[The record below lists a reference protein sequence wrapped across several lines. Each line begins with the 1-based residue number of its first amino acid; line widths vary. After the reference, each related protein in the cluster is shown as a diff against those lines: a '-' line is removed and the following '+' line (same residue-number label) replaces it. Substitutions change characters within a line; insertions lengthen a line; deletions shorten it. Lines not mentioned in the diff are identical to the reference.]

1 MCRQVEEN
9 IFPSSAVAGLLGPGF
24 VEARIHT
31 DHDEYKQQ
39 WRQLQFDYT
48 SKSGTPSP
56 SNPIY
61 MIVDP
66 ASGDVLA
73 RMDGYNGFG
82 PAQMLDFLRPYAQ
95 G

>member
-1 MCRQVEEN
+1 MEES
-9 IFPSSAVAGLLGPGF
+9 IFPSAAVAALLGPGL

-31 DHDEYKQQ
+31 DHDVHKKE

-82 PAQMLDFLRPYAQ
+82 PEQMLDFLRPYAK

>member
-1 MCRQVEEN
+1 MEESV
-9 IFPSSAVAGLLGPGF
+9 FPSPAVAGLLGPRF
-24 VEARIHT
+24 IEARIHT

-39 WRQLQFDYT
+39 WRQLQYEYT
-48 SKSGTPSP
+48 AKSGQPSP

-61 MIVDP
+61 MVVDP
-66 ASGDVLA
+66 ASGEVLA

-82 PAQMLDFLRPYAQ
+82 PAQMLDFLGPFSQ

>member
-1 MCRQVEEN
+1 VCRQVEEN
-9 IFPSSAVAGLLGPGF
+9 VFPSSAVAGLLGPRF

-39 WRQLQFDYT
+39 WRQLQYDYT
-48 SKSGTPSP
+48 AKSGQPSP

-66 ASGDVLA
+66 ANGDVLA

-82 PAQMLDFLRPYAQ
+82 PAQMLDFLRPFAE